1 MKAFVDLFTRID
13 TTTKTNEKVQALTDY
28 LNQAAD
34 DDKVWT
40 LALFSGRTPKRI
52 VNTTQLKIWAAE
64 SAGVPYWLFEE
75 CYHVI
80 GDLSETIAGLVPS
93 GESAHQ
99 RSLSEWMLAL
109 RQHLKADETSKK
121 DFITSAWSGFTQEE
135 RFVFNKLTS
144 GAFRM
149 GVSQKLLIKALSKH
163 SGLDENQLA
172 HRLMGNWD
180 PEQISFAELILTTH
194 NDHSKPYPFYLAYAL
209 EQDAATL
216 GSITDWQIEHKWD
229 GIRSQ
234 VIVRS
239 GELFIWSRGEELV
252 TQQYPELAVL
262 TSILPDGTVLDGELL
277 PFKQEQP
284 LPFADMQTRISRKKV
299 SAKLMQQTPVIL
311 MAYDLLETHGEDVRS
326 RPMHERRSILESLV
340 QEVTALS
347 PGIPLRISPL
357 VKQASW
363 EDIAAERERSRLLGS
378 EGLMLKRNVS
388 SYEVGRKKGDWW
400 KWKVDPMTVD
410 AVMLYAQGGSGR
422 RANLFTDY
430 TFAVWNDE
438 GKLVPFAKAY
448 SGLTDKEILEVDAW
462 IKRNTLEKFGPVRSV
477 HPELVFELGFEGIQ
491 KSTRHKS
498 GVAVRFPRILRWRK
512 DKPASEADTLS
523 NLLSLIEQQPK
534 IS

>member
-1 MKAFVDLFTRID
+1 MRAFVDLFSRID
-13 TTTKTNEKVQALTDY
+13 TTTKTTEKVQALANY
-28 LNQAAD
+28 LNQASD
-34 DDKVWT
+34 DDKLWT

-52 VNTTQLKIWAAE
+52 VNTTQLKLWAAE
-64 SAGVPYWLFEE
+64 CAGIPFWLFEE
-75 CYHVI
+75 CYHVV

-93 GESAHQ
+93 GASAHQ

-109 RQHLKADETSKK
+109 RQHLKADEAAKK
-121 DFITSAWSGFTQEE
+121 AFITSAWSGFTQEE

-163 SGLDENQLA
+163 CGLDENQLA

-180 PEQISFAELILTTH
+180 PEHISFAELILTTH

-209 EQDAATL
+209 EQATETL
-216 GSITDWQIEHKWD
+216 GSVAAWQIEHKWD

-252 TQQYPELAVL
+252 TQQYPELEVL

-277 PFKQEQP
+277 PFKNERP

-311 MAYDLLETHGEDVRS
+311 MAYDLLEWHGEDVRN
-326 RPMHERRSILESLV
+326 RPLHERRNLLESLV
-340 QEVTALS
+340 QNVQMPA
-347 PGIPLRISPL
+347 PLRISPL
-357 VKQASW
+357 VQHPTW
-363 EDIAAERERSRLLGS
+363 EDITAERERSRSLGS
-378 EGLMLKRNVS
+378 EGLMLKRAAS
-388 SYEVGRKKGDWW
+388 IYDVGRKKGDWW

-462 IKRNTLEKFGPVRSV
+462 IKRNTIEKFGPVRSV

-512 DKPASEADTLS
+512 DKPAAEADTLS
-523 NLLSLIEQQPK
+523 NLLSLIEQQPN